1 MCSKAVPDNF
11 VFVLLLRRTDNR
23 LLAKSGENQD
33 RDNLIS
39 LATLQAY
46 KYTHIYTQ
54 MNSYELIL
62 LDVLNGC

>member
-11 VFVLLLRRTDNR
+11 VFVLLLRRSDNR

-33 RDNLIS
+33 HDNLIS
-39 LATLQAY
+39 LETLQAC
-46 KYTHIYTQ
+46 KYTHIYTL

>member
-11 VFVLLLRRTDNR
+11 VFVLLLRRSDNR

-33 RDNLIS
+33 HDNLIS
-39 LATLQAY
+39 LETLQAY
-46 KYTHIYTQ
+46 KYTQ

-62 LDVLNGC
+62 LDVLNSC